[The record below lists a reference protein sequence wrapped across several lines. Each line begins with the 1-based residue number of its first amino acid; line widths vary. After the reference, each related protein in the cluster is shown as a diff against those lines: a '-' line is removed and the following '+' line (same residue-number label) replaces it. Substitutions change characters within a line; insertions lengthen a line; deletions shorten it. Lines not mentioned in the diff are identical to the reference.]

1 MHTLPE
7 IMRRPQNSTLFWNYL
22 VTSKQSGTFFQMF
35 VAISES
41 LDFALDT
48 PGEKIC
54 LLLRIKQMLLAL
66 NEFRLVGLADR
77 GISPTT
83 LQYSKL
89 SIKLPVP
96 LNDLDWIFTKSPYYT
111 TRSISEKIDHTL
123 LFQGC
128 HSQFLG
134 SIKRPGLV
142 IWQTSL
148 LNNNYYLFFKF

>member
-1 MHTLPE
+1 
-7 IMRRPQNSTLFWNYL
+7 
-22 VTSKQSGTFFQMF
+22 MF

-96 LNDLDWIFTKSPYYT
+96 LNDLD
-111 TRSISEKIDHTL
+111 
-123 LFQGC
+123 
-128 HSQFLG
+128 
-134 SIKRPGLV
+134 
-142 IWQTSL
+142 
-148 LNNNYYLFFKF
+148 